1 MVRMSPE
8 RLTAL
13 DASFLYLERPAV
25 HMHVAGLSVLDPS
38 TRPDGRLRLE
48 HVAAV
53 MASRLHLAPRLR
65 QKVVTVPFD
74 LALPVW
80 VDDPS
85 FDLGFHLRR
94 AALPAPGGR
103 RELADHVQRVL
114 SRPLDRTR
122 PLWELYVIEGL
133 EDGLVAL
140 LMKVHHAM
148 IDGLSAMRLTA
159 ALYDLSPEP
168 ASEAS
173 PQPWYPEPE
182 PSARDL
188 LEQAAVEL
196 AGHPVQAVSTALE
209 NVRRSP
215 ALAALGL
222 GSVMSG
228 LRSVFDMGA
237 RPSSPFDV
245 RIGPNRRFAMT
256 EAPVQR
262 FKEIK
267 DAMGGTVN
275 DVVLAVVGGA
285 LYRLLRSRREP
296 TKDRTLRVL
305 VPVSVRG
312 GGEAGLGNRVAPSFI
327 DLPVGRMSPKRRLAL
342 VREGTR
348 HLKDSMM
355 AMSVDA
361 MISLG
366 AYAPGGLLAAAARAA
381 SRGPWFNLV
390 VSNIPGP
397 QQPMY
402 MAGARLVAS
411 YPSMPLGENSALSIA
426 CTSLAGTM
434 AFGLTGDWDG
444 MPDVD
449 RLALAIDESL
459 AELAKGAGL

>member
-1 MVRMSPE
+1 VAHE

-13 DASFLYLERPAV
+13 DASFLYLERPAM
-25 HMHVAGLSVLDPS
+25 HMHVAGLAVLDPS
-38 TRPDGRLRLE
+38 TRPDGRLRFE
-48 HVAAV
+48 DVAGA
-53 MASRLHLAPRLR
+53 MASRLHLLPRFR
-65 QKVVTVPFD
+65 QKVVSVPFD

-80 VDDPS
+80 VDDHE
-85 FDLGFHLRR
+85 FDLDFHLRR

-103 RELADHVQRVL
+103 RELADQVQRVL
-114 SRPLDRTR
+114 SRPLDRTK

-133 EDGLVAL
+133 EDGHVAT

-148 IDGLSAMRLTA
+148 IDGLSGMHLA
-159 ALYDLSPEP
+159 AAIYDLSPQPP
-168 ASEAS
+168 AV
-173 PQPWYPEPE
+173 PLPPPWRPEPE
-182 PSARDL
+182 PSSRDL
-188 LEQAAVEL
+188 LEEAVREL
-196 AGHPVQAVSTALE
+196 ATHPVEALSTAVE

-222 GSVMSG
+222 GTVMSG
-228 LRSVFDMGA
+228 VRSIFDMGA
-237 RPSSPFDV
+237 RPSSPLDV

-262 FKEIK
+262 FKDVK
-267 DAMGGTVN
+267 DALGGTVN
-275 DVVLAVVGGA
+275 DAVLTVVGGA
-285 LYRLLRSRREP
+285 LYRMLKARKEATRG
-296 TKDRTLRVL
+296 RTLRVM

-312 GGEAGLGNRVAPSFI
+312 AGDGPLGNRVAPAFV
-327 DLPVGRMSPKRRLAL
+327 DLPVGAMSPKRRLAL

-355 AMSVDA
+355 AMGADT
-361 MISLG
+361 IIGLG
-366 AYAPGGLLAAAARAA
+366 AYAPGGLLAAAARLA

-402 MAGARLVAS
+402 LAGARLVAS

-434 AFGLTGDWDG
+434 AFGITADWDG
-444 MPDVD
+444 LPEVD
-449 RLALAIDESL
+449 LLALAIDESL
-459 AELAKGAGL
+459 AELAKAAGV

>member
-1 MVRMSPE
+1 MSPE

-13 DASFLYLERPAV
+13 DASFLYLERPAM
-25 HMHVAGLSVLDPS
+25 HMHVAGLAVLDPS
-38 TRPDGRLRLE
+38 TRRDGRLRFE
-48 HVAAV
+48 DVATV
-53 MASRLHLAPRLR
+53 MASRLHLAPRFR
-65 QKVVTVPFD
+65 QKVVAVPFD
-74 LALPVW
+74 LGLPLW
-80 VDDPS
+80 VDDAE
-85 FDLGFHLRR
+85 FDLDFHLRR

-103 RELADHVQRVL
+103 RELADYVQRVL
-114 SRPLDRTR
+114 SRPLDRTK

-133 EDGLVAL
+133 EDGHVAT

-148 IDGLSAMRLTA
+148 IDGLSGMHLA
-159 ALYDLSPEP
+159 AAIYDLSPEP
-168 ASEAS
+168 PAI
-173 PQPWYPEPE
+173 PTPPPWRPEPE
-182 PSARDL
+182 PTGRDL
-188 LEQAAVEL
+188 LEEAAREL
-196 AGHPVQAVSTALE
+196 ATHPARAFSTVVE

-215 ALAALGL
+215 AVAALGL
-222 GSVMSG
+222 GTVMSG
-228 LRSVFDMGA
+228 VRSILDMGA
-237 RPSSPFDV
+237 RPSSAFDV

-256 EAPVQR
+256 EAPVVR

-285 LYRLLRSRREP
+285 LYRLLRARKEP
-296 TKDRTLRVL
+296 TKGRTLRVM

-312 GGEAGLGNRVAPSFI
+312 SGDGPLGNRVAPAFV
-327 DLPVGRMSPKRRLAL
+327 DLPVGAMSPKRRLAL
-342 VREGTR
+342 VREGTQ

-355 AMSVDA
+355 AMSADA
-361 MISLG
+361 IIGLG
-366 AYAPGGLLAAAARAA
+366 AYGPGGLLAAAARLA

-402 MAGARLVAS
+402 LAGARLVAS

-449 RLALAIDESL
+449 RLALSLDESL
-459 AELAKGAGL
+459 AELAKAAGV

>member
-1 MVRMSPE
+1 MTPE

-13 DASFLYLERPAV
+13 DASFLYLERPAM
-25 HMHVAGLSVLDPS
+25 HMHVAALSVLDPS
-38 TRPDGRLRLE
+38 TRADGRLRFE
-48 HVAAV
+48 DVAGV
-53 MASRLHLAPRLR
+53 MVSRLHLAPRFR
-65 QKVVTVPFD
+65 QKVVSVPFD

-80 VDDPS
+80 VDDPA

-94 AALPAPGGR
+94 AALPSPGGR
-103 RELADHVQRVL
+103 RELADHVQRLL
-114 SRPLDRTR
+114 SRPLDRTK
-122 PLWELYVIEGL
+122 PLWELYLIEGL
-133 EDGLVAL
+133 EDGLVATL
-140 LMKVHHAM
+140 FKVHHAM
-148 IDGLSAMRLTA
+148 IDGLSGIQLTA

-168 ASEAS
+168 SRE
-173 PQPWYPEPE
+173 PPPPDWHPEPE
-182 PSARDL
+182 PSGREL
-188 LEQAAVEL
+188 LEQAMRDL
-196 AGHPVQAVSTALE
+196 ATHPVAAVSTAVE

-222 GSVMSG
+222 GSVVAG

-237 RPSSPFDV
+237 RPSSPLDV
-245 RIGPNRRFAMT
+245 RIGPNRRFAMA
-256 EAPVQR
+256 EAPVHR

-267 DAMGGTVN
+267 DALGGTVN

-285 LYRLLRSRREP
+285 LYRLLRERKEP
-296 TKDRTLRVL
+296 TRDRTLRVL
-305 VPVSVRG
+305 VPVSVRAG
-312 GGEAGLGNRVAPSFI
+312 GAGTSGNRVAPAFV
-327 DLPVGRMSPKRRLAL
+327 DLPVGRMAPGRRLAL

-348 HLKDSMM
+348 HLKESMM
-355 AMSVDA
+355 AMGVDT

-366 AYAPGGLLAAAARAA
+366 AYAPGGLLAVAARAA

-402 MAGARLVAS
+402 LAGARLVAS

-444 MPDVD
+444 MPDLD
-449 RLALAIDESL
+449 RLALALEDSL
-459 AELAKGAGL
+459 AELAKAAGV